1 MISTLNQ
8 PLENLSRAEDLPND
22 VSVLRGMVRQ
32 LADWLGQARTRMDQL
47 EKQLDQL
54 LRRVYGRRSE
64 QWNPDQKLMEELL
77 ATVLAQGPGPAGG
90 ETPSPTVKVES
101 HTRQVTPHGRGLFP
115 ESIKKEEVILPV
127 PEEERRCPVTGRE
140 RPVIG
145 YEISR
150 KLDDRPA
157 ELVVKVYKREKRGS
171 VAGAEEV
178 GVVTAPVV
186 SGPVAKGLLDNGLLA
201 HLVVSKF
208 VDHLPL
214 YRLEKMFE
222 RSGVDVSRRTM
233 SDNLLEAAEPLSRL
247 VEGLKKKILA
257 NGVVH
262 HDDTPVDLLLEGQ
275 GSGRNVKQAR
285 LWAMTVP
292 PKEGP
297 WTIFQFSVSRE
308 ARHVEEVFEGYHG
321 WIVCDAYAGYL
332 GLESAEIHLSGCWAH
347 ARRYFFEALKSSPK
361 EASEILERIGRLY
374 QIERQVDP
382 HSEKDPERLRV
393 RQQEAVPQLKELRS
407 RLEEWN
413 PRTPPKSPLG
423 QAIGYALGNWERL
436 VRYTQDGRL
445 PIDNNPAEQVIRPIA
460 LGRRNWLF
468 MGSERGGHAAAVY
481 MSLVATCK
489 RAGVNPWE
497 YFRDVFGRIMDHST
511 HKLDELLPGI
521 WKPLGA
527 DSS

>member
-1 MISTLNQ
+1 MSLTLNQ
-8 PLENLSRAEDLPND
+8 SYVNLLRAEELPKD
-22 VSVLRGMVRQ
+22 VSILQGMVQQ
-32 LADWLGQARTRMDQL
+32 LVEVVGEARIRIEQL

-54 LRRVYGRRSE
+54 LRRMYGRRSE
-64 QWNPDQKLMEELL
+64 QWNPDQRVMEELL
-77 ATVLAQGPGPAGG
+77 AAVLEKGKISNQN
-90 ETPSPTVKVES
+90 PSPTVKVEA
-101 HTRQVTPHGRGLFP
+101 HARKVTPHGRSLFP
-115 ESIKKEEVILPV
+115 DTIKHEEVIIPV
-127 PEEERRCPVTGRE
+127 PEEERICPVTGRE

-145 YEISR
+145 YETSQ
-150 KLDDRPA
+150 KLDYRPA

-178 GVVTAPVV
+178 GVVTAPPS
-186 SGPVAKGLLDNGLLA
+186 SGPVAKGILDNGLLA
-201 HLVVSKF
+201 HLAVSKF

-214 YRLEKMFE
+214 YRLEKIFE
-222 RSGVDVSRRTM
+222 RSGVEVSRRTM

-247 VEGLKKKILA
+247 VECLKKKILA

-297 WTIFQFSVSRE
+297 WTVFEFSVNRQ
-308 ARHVEEVFEGYHG
+308 ARHVEEMFEGYHG

-332 GLESAEIHLSGCWAH
+332 GLESKEIQLCGCWVH
-347 ARRYFFEALKSSPK
+347 ARRYFFEALSSSPK
-361 EASEILERIGRLY
+361 EASEALERIGKLY
-374 QIERQVDP
+374 QIEKGVDP
-382 HSEKDPERLRV
+382 YSEKDEERRQV
-393 RQQEAVPQLKELRS
+393 REREVVPQLREFQA

-423 QAIGYALGNWERL
+423 EAIGYALSNWERL
-436 VRYTQDGRL
+436 IRYTQDGRL
-445 PIDNNPAEQVIRPIA
+445 PIDNNPAEQMIRPIA
-460 LGRRNWLF
+460 LGRKNWLF

-497 YFRDVFGRIMDHST
+497 YFQDVFGRIMDHST
-511 HKLDELLPGI
+511 HKLDELLPGF
-521 WKPLGA
+521 WKPLGT